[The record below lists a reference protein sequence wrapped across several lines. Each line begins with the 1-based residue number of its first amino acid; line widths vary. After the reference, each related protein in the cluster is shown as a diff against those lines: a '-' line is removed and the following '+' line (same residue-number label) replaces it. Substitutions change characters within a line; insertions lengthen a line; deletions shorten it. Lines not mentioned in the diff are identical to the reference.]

1 MKNLVETLNEA
12 IAIKNVSFDLKND
25 IYNAMAHIGYEYTRK
40 GKTFDKET
48 VKDVLYLF
56 MDKFFDED

>member
-25 IYNAMAHIGYEYTRK
+25 IYNEFIIALNHRR
-40 GKTFDKET
+40 
-48 VKDVLYLF
+48 VKWRRDITSARAS
-56 MDKFFDED
+56 D